1 MTPAERIK
9 FAREQMTELGY
20 PLDKQAAI
28 LGQMAK
34 ETGNFTQLREDKYNG
49 KSAREYFTEKYEN
62 KKNLG
67 NTEKGDGYK
76 FRGRGLIQITGRY
89 NYDQLSKQLYKAGL
103 VDSEDALLQ
112 NPDLLLDPNIGLKAS
127 LLYLENRN
135 PKSETADRYSQVIN
149 PGLFKKP
156 WKERAGGRN
165 LETADP
171 ALYARQSE
179 KAQADI
185 KQRRANTAAF
195 AGALEAEQNIPRV
208 TEELGGWD
216 DFTNPWMTGK

>member
-49 KSAREYFTEKYEN
+49 NSAREYFTEKYEN

-89 NYDQLSKQLYKAGL
+89 NYNQLSKQLYKAGL

-171 ALYARQSE
+171 ALYAKQSK

-195 AGALEAEQNIPRV
+195 TGALEAEQNIPRV